1 MHFGKLTVISR
12 AENKNGRVH
21 WNCICDCGTA
31 CVVMSKHLISGH
43 TQSCGCL
50 SLIKLAERACT
61 HQMTNTKIYQTW
73 CGIKTRCLNPN
84 CKQYR
89 NYGGRGIT
97 IFSEWINDFTAFY
110 NYVSKL
116 PNYGEKGYTLDR
128 IDNNGNYEP
137 NNLRWVDWK
146 TQCSNTRRNRFVE
159 YNGEKI
165 LITHAAAKIGI
176 SAAALRARINAGD
189 TDERL
194 FRPAENCGRSTKNR
208 Q

>member
-1 MHFGKLTVISR
+1 MSGFKNLAGMHFGKLTVISR

-137 NNLRWVDWK
+137 NNLRWADPNA
-146 TQCSNTRRNRFVE
+146 QSRNKRNNIWVE
-159 YNGEKI
+159 YKGQKMILKDVAKLCGVSYNTLYKHYKRGWSLEKLFGE
-165 LITHAAAKIGI
+165 
-176 SAAALRARINAGD
+176 S
-189 TDERL
+189 
-194 FRPAENCGRSTKNR
+194 
-208 Q
+208 